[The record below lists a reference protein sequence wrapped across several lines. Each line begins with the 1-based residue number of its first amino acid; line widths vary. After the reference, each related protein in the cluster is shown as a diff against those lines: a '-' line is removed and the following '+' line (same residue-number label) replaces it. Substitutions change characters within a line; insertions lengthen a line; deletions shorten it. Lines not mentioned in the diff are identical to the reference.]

1 MKLAGLSLERAMT
14 APLDIRIDMRQFE
27 ENNWIVDLLGPKVQ
41 NTKSLAVLDPPRRV
55 EDVATA
61 LPKFPQSMPNLR
73 SLKII
78 KCLVPDWD
86 RTADPFGSF
95 PHSLRCLTLENVPL
109 YPSFLN
115 LRTLTTLF
123 LFDDNFHLHLDT
135 LLDFLEANHSLQ
147 SATLWVSFVEPS
159 LRRSQR
165 RSPIRNRLQHL
176 SISCINVLEV
186 RALIS
191 NIALQRGAHLEI
203 KYYLMSEGL
212 NRILTGI
219 STKHLSN
226 FPSPTSIE
234 YDIQPRRIRLFG
246 PNGRFSFDSTLITD
260 LFMEFPLLPLASV
273 REFRLIHT
281 KLVGRF
287 HLNHVTDHLSLFP
300 SLHTLAIEC
309 KTGIPYLSTLL
320 SNLSF
325 PPSLTTLAFL
335 NCDLSER
342 FMEELTRFASD
353 RKTTTLARLH
363 HVVIVDS
370 GGKFPSDAS
379 IDALEKQVP
388 VVDVRRGK
396 KLPADLTRTELEYWE

>member
-1 MKLAGLSLERAMT
+1 MT
-14 APLDIRIDMRQFE
+14 APLDIHIDMHRFQ
-27 ENNWIVDLLGPKVQ
+27 ENNWVVDLLGPKVQ
-41 NTKSLAVLDPPRRV
+41 NTKSLTVLRPPRRV
-55 EDVATA
+55 EDVATT
-61 LPKFPQSMPNLR
+61 LPNFPQSMPNLR

-78 KCLVPDWD
+78 KGPVSDWD

-95 PHSLRCLTLENVPL
+95 SHSLRCLTLENIPL

-123 LFDDNFHLHLDT
+123 LRDDNLHLHLDT
-135 LLDFLEANHSLQ
+135 LLDFLEGNHSLQ

-176 SISCINVLEV
+176 SISCIDMLDI
-186 RALIS
+186 RALTS
-191 NIALQRGAHLEI
+191 SIALQRGAHLEI
-203 KYYLMSEGL
+203 KYYLLSEGL
-212 NRILTGI
+212 NRILAGI

-226 FPSPTSIE
+226 LPSPTSLE

-246 PNGRFSFDSTLITD
+246 PNGRFSFDGTLITD
-260 LFMEFPLLPLASV
+260 LFIEFPLLPLASV

-281 KLVGRF
+281 ELMGRF
-287 HLNHVTDHLSLFP
+287 HPNHVMDHLSLFP

-309 KTGIPYLSTLL
+309 KTGIPYLPTL
-320 SNLSF
+320 SSDPSS

-335 NCDLSER
+335 NCDLSED
-342 FMEELTRFASD
+342 FMEELTQFASD
-353 RKTTTLARLH
+353 RKNTSSARLH
-363 HVVIVDS
+363 RVVIVDS

-396 KLPADLTRTELEYWE
+396 KLPTDLTRTELEYYE